1 MNTISMSVMIS
12 CLICGIMTTLVP
24 IIVSVVLL
32 IRKKLN
38 IMPYFVGVLAFF
50 ISQICLRIPIM
61 NVLSTV
67 SKEYNQFTA
76 TLIGGILVGGLTAG
90 LFEETARLIGAKIL
104 LKKDRLSFKDG
115 ISFGIGHSF
124 CEMIIIVGIGLISY
138 LILFIMINT
147 NTLHDLIMASPS
159 VTEEQYNQTYK
170 LLTSMTVMDFIYSL
184 VERCSSV
191 MFHIINTLIVF
202 YGVKS
207 KKYEYYVLAIL
218 FHTIFNGLAL
228 VLSKYCGL
236 LLTEIILLT
245 LSTCGFIFTIKK
257 VKSSL

>member
-1 MNTISMSVMIS
+1 MNTISMSVMVS

-32 IRKKLN
+32 VRKKLN
-38 IMPYFVGVLAFF
+38 VLPYFVGVLSFF

-61 NVLSTV
+61 NVLSLVVKGYT
-67 SKEYNQFTA
+67 EFTS
-76 TLIGGILVGGLTAG
+76 TLLGTILVGGLSAG

-104 LKKDRLSFKDG
+104 LKKNRLSLKDG

-124 CEMIIIVGIGLISY
+124 CEAIIIVGIGLISY

-147 NTLHDLIMASPS
+147 NTFQNLMMSSPS
-159 VTEEQYNQTYK
+159 VTQEQYNQTYK
-170 LLTSMTVMDFIYSL
+170 ILTSMTVLDFIYGL
-184 VERCSSV
+184 VERCSAI
-191 MFHIINTLIVF
+191 MFHIMNTLIVF

-207 KKYEYYVLAIL
+207 KKYVYYVLAII

-228 VLSKYCGL
+228 VLSKYCGFM
-236 LLTEIILLT
+236 LTEIVLLI
-245 LSTCGFIFTIKK
+245 LSTCGLIFTIKR

>member
-32 IRKKLN
+32 VRKKLN
-38 IMPYFVGVLAFF
+38 VLSYFVGVLAFF

-61 NVLSTV
+61 NVLSLAVKGYT
-67 SKEYNQFTA
+67 EFTS
-76 TLIGGILVGGLTAG
+76 TILGTILVGGLSAG

-104 LKKDRLSFKDG
+104 LKKNSLSLKDG

-124 CEMIIIVGIGLISY
+124 CEAIIIVGIGLISY

-147 NTLHDLIMASPS
+147 NTFQNLMMSSSS
-159 VTEEQYNQTYK
+159 VTQEQYNQTYK
-170 LLTSMTVMDFIYSL
+170 ILTSMTVLDFIYGL
-184 VERCSSV
+184 VERCSAI
-191 MFHIINTLIVF
+191 MFHIMNSLIVF

-207 KKYEYYVLAIL
+207 KKYGYYILAIL
-218 FHTIFNGLAL
+218 LHTVFNSVLVILAQSCGYLIAEIF
-228 VLSKYCGL
+228 GL
-236 LLTEIILLT
+236 LFAIVGLTIT
-245 LSTCGFIFTIKK
+245 LKK
-257 VKSSL
+257 IRLE